1 MAREQVTKARRWV
14 VKVGSS
20 LLTNDGAG
28 LDLALM
34 ALWVE
39 QIQRLRTRSI
49 EVVLVSS
56 GAVSEGMKRLGWH
69 ERPHALHDLQAAA
82 AVGQMG
88 LVQAYESCFQRHGL
102 HTAQI
107 LLTHDD
113 LADRQRYLNARS
125 TLRTLL
131 KLGVIPIVNENDTV
145 AVEEIRFGDNDT
157 LAGLV
162 ANLIEAELLV
172 MLTDQE
178 GMYDSDPRSNP
189 DAVFIHE
196 ARAGDPALEGMA
208 AGGGSGRLGRGGM
221 LTKVRAAERAARSGA
236 LSIIAS
242 GREPDVLAKIAD
254 GEQLGTLV
262 VPAAEPLVARKQWLA
277 SQLNLSGKLVLD
289 DGAVEVLKHSGGSL
303 LAVGVVLVEGDFHRG
318 DVVACVDRRG
328 TEVARGLVNYSAE
341 ESKKIRGQPSE
352 QIEVLLGYVDES
364 ELIHRDNLVLTD
376 K

>member
-28 LDLALM
+28 LDLELM
-34 ALWVE
+34 ALWVG
-39 QIQRLRTRSI
+39 QIQRLRARGL

-56 GAVSEGMKRLGWH
+56 GAVSEGMRRLGWS
-69 ERPHALHDLQAAA
+69 ERPHALYEQQAAA

-88 LVQAYESCFQRHGL
+88 VVQAYESCFQKHGL

-145 AVEEIRFGDNDT
+145 AVEELRFGDNDT

-162 ANLIEAELLV
+162 TNLIEAELLV

-178 GMYDSDPRSNP
+178 GMYDSDPRNNP
-189 DAVFIHE
+189 NAKFIHE
-196 ARAGDPALEGMA
+196 AQAGDPELEGMA

-242 GREPDVLAKIAD
+242 GRESDVLAKIAD

-262 VPAAEPLVARKQWLA
+262 VPAAEPLVARRQWLA

-303 LAVGVVLVEGDFHRG
+303 LAVGVSAVEGSFHRG
-318 DVVACVDRRG
+318 DVVACVDQQG
-328 TEVARGLVNYSAE
+328 NEVARGLINYSAE
-341 ESKKIRGQPSE
+341 ESRKIRGQSSE
-352 QIEVLLGYVDES
+352 QIETLLGYVDEA
-364 ELIHRDNLVLTD
+364 ELIHRDNLVLMG

>member
-1 MAREQVTKARRWV
+1 MVREQVTKARRWV

-28 LDLALM
+28 LDLELM

-39 QIQRLRTRSI
+39 QIQRLRARGI

-56 GAVSEGMKRLGWH
+56 GAVSEGMKRLGWS
-69 ERPHALHDLQAAA
+69 ERPHALYEQQAAA

-88 LVQAYESCFQRHGL
+88 VVQAYESCFQKHGL

-107 LLTHDD
+107 LLIHND

-145 AVEEIRFGDNDT
+145 AVEELRFGDNDT

-162 ANLIEAELLV
+162 TNLIEAELLV
-172 MLTDQE
+172 MLTDQD
-178 GMYDSDPRSNP
+178 GMYDSDPRNNP
-189 DAVFIHE
+189 NAKFIHE
-196 ARAGDPALEGMA
+196 AQAGDPELERMA

-242 GREPDVLAKIAD
+242 GRESDVLSKIAD
-254 GEQLGTLV
+254 GERLGTMV
-262 VPAAEPLVARKQWLA
+262 VPAAEPLVARRQWLA

-289 DGAVEVLKHSGGSL
+289 DGAVGVLKRSGSSL
-303 LAVGVVLVEGDFHRG
+303 LAVDVLLVEGGFHRG
-318 DVVACVDRRG
+318 DVVACVDRQG
-328 TEVARGLVNYSAE
+328 KEVARGLINYSAE
-341 ESKKIRGQPSE
+341 ESKKIRGQSSE
-352 QIEVLLGYVDES
+352 QIEALLGYVDEA
-364 ELIHRDNLVLTD
+364 ELIHCDNLVLMG